1 MDVASHEDATKK
13 SRTMRKFSAMTDR
26 ARRRARECDD
36 DRDARAL
43 YATRTV
49 SIGAYDA

>member
-13 SRTMRKFSAMTDR
+13 SRTMRKFSAIADR
-26 ARRRARECDD
+26 ARRRVHECDD
-36 DRDARAL
+36 DRNAPTL